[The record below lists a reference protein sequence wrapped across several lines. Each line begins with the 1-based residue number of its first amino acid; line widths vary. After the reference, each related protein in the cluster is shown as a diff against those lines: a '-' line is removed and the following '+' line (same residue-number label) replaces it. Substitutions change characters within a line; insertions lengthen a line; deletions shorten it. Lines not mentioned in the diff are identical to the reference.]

1 MSDTIVKAP
10 TKRHATVVRD
20 ISYDPPMLKLPLIPS
35 MQQFNNFL
43 RSDKEYI
50 LRTLTKKVMLIFN
63 YLKKLSG
70 R

>member
-20 ISYDPPMLKLPLIPS
+20 ISYDPLMLKLPLIPS

-50 LRTLTKKVMLIFN
+50 LRKLTKKVMLTFN

-70 R
+70 C